1 MDLFDYAEL
10 ANAWLTEPNDLNP
23 IYDLN
28 ADEIV
33 SLVDLSLFSDEWL
46 WMACWQPQSTMM
58 MSQGGGFDE
67 MNSPTT
73 GIATIEPQPQPEK
86 ITVEQLWEIIRWL
99 EDLWETEPELR
110 RTIPEDEWLDFMKQ
124 VYLGFDSLE

>member
-1 MDLFDYAEL
+1 
-10 ANAWLTEPNDLNP
+10 
-23 IYDLN
+23 
-28 ADEIV
+28 
-33 SLVDLSLFSDEWL
+33 
-46 WMACWQPQSTMM
+46 
-58 MSQGGGFDE
+58 